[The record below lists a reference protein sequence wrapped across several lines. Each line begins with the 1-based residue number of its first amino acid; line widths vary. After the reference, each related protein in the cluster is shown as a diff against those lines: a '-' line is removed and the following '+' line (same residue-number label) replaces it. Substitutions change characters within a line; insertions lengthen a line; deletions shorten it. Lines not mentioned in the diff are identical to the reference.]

1 MYRRCFVVLSCLILL
16 VTTEVFSQSLRPI
29 EQIDRV
35 TREMEMLLSRNILD
49 TIPLGQSFGM
59 NRTLRRIY
67 DKQPSDSASISEKK
81 LKEMLTGG
89 AFSAQ
94 VDISLGWAEDPSRNF
109 QGNGLAY
116 IDAVISPLS
125 QGRGGRRI
133 DEGFSMVAEP
143 SMGFAVG
150 AWDFYKT
157 VAVPIAKGQSS
168 SQSIGIK
175 EIWGEGPVGP
185 LYMSVGRRPNVW
197 GPSLKN
203 GSLFSGQARGLDQ
216 ITVGSD
222 GTFRLPWILEK
233 IGPTRLS
240 VSLSR
245 LEKDRNIPNSYLVGY
260 RLNVKP
266 WRSLE
271 VGLLALVHSGGEG
284 SPSAS
289 VWSRVLDH
297 LIVVE
302 PLTRLGTPER
312 QRLAISNRF
321 AGFDFRWRLP
331 WETAPQMYGSLVFD
345 DLGKP
350 DQLDRVFGQDASY
363 IVGMFVPHILGND
376 SQYMRFEYR
385 ETGIRFYEHDPFRSG
400 LTVDEM
406 IIGDNL
412 GPNGRGGHLEFGKNF
427 GVSSQFNLELAW
439 EERSLDQYRVKEGFT
454 FEKGMDK
461 PEEIR
466 FRIVGSWEE
475 EMDLGPIVLGRIG
488 YEKVSNF
495 SAYEG
500 ASHNNWL
507 IEVRTI
513 VPLAP

>member
-1 MYRRCFVVLSCLILL
+1 M
-16 VTTEVFSQSLRPI
+16 
-29 EQIDRV
+29 
-35 TREMEMLLSRNILD
+35 
-49 TIPLGQSFGM
+49 
-59 NRTLRRIY
+59 
-67 DKQPSDSASISEKK
+67 
-81 LKEMLTGG
+81 
-89 AFSAQ
+89 
-94 VDISLGWAEDPSRNF
+94 
-109 QGNGLAY
+109 
-116 IDAVISPLS
+116 
-125 QGRGGRRI
+125 
-133 DEGFSMVAEP
+133 
-143 SMGFAVG
+143 
-150 AWDFYKT
+150 
-157 VAVPIAKGQSS
+157 
-168 SQSIGIK
+168 
-175 EIWGEGPVGP
+175 
-185 LYMSVGRRPNVW
+185 
-197 GPSLKN
+197 
-203 GSLFSGQARGLDQ
+203 
-216 ITVGSD
+216 
-222 GTFRLPWILEK
+222 
-233 IGPTRLS
+233 
-240 VSLSR
+240 
-245 LEKDRNIPNSYLVGY
+245 
-260 RLNVKP
+260 
-266 WRSLE
+266 
-271 VGLLALVHSGGEG
+271 
-284 SPSAS
+284 
-289 VWSRVLDH
+289 
-297 LIVVE
+297 
-302 PLTRLGTPER
+302 
-312 QRLAISNRF
+312 
-321 AGFDFRWRLP
+321 P

-385 ETGIRFYEHDPFRSG
+385 ETGIRFYAHDPFRSG

-495 SAYEG
+495 DAYEG

-507 IEVRTI
+507 VEVRTI